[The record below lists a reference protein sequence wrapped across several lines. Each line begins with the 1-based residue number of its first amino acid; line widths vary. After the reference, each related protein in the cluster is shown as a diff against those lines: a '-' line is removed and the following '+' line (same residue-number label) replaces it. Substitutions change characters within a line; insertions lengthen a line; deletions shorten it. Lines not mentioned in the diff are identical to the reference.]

1 MAKKRMSWAAT
12 AVLFVAATTG
22 PSLAQD
28 LPYIGEE
35 RTFEFSFCP
44 VGWAPMHGQLLPIS
58 ENDSLFNLIG
68 TRYGGDGQATFALP
82 VGKPLHSVTGEPFL
96 QCISLF
102 GIYPSQN

>member
-12 AVLFVAATTG
+12 AVLFVATATG
-22 PSLAQD
+22 PSFADQ
-28 LPYIGEE
+28 PYIGEE
-35 RTFEFSFCP
+35 RTFAFSFCP

-58 ENDSLFNLIG
+58 ENDALFTLIG

-82 VGKPLHSVTGEPFL
+82 VGKPLYSLTGEPFL
-96 QCISLF
+96 QCIALF